1 MTVFDDLLSLI
12 AGIIGLIAL
21 VVVLSFVQVL
31 LQIPVWIISLDI
43 PNPIKMW
50 ILENTFAFILI
61 VVGIPALIVT
71 KIKRWW

>member
-1 MTVFDDLLSLI
+1 MALFDDLISLM

-21 VVVLSFVQVL
+21 VVVLTIIQAI
-31 LQIPVWIISLDI
+31 LQIPAWIVSLDI

-61 VVGIPALIVT
+61 VLGIPTLIVT
-71 KIKRWW
+71 KIKGWW